1 MNPMNLIPAQWRIAA
16 ESLLVALLLGF
27 ATWQT
32 LSWLHAR
39 DARNVDAGRSEVR
52 AAWDAEKIEQ
62 QKAALAAQAQKEQEA
77 AERREIEKRKAD
89 EDSQRLAAMVAD
101 RDAAVRDADRL
112 RQRIAYLL
120 RPGAGGGA
128 GAAASQPAT
137 GIGSTADAL
146 GNLLGACAAE
156 YQRLAADADADR
168 AAGIE
173 CEWRYNALTK

>member
-1 MNPMNLIPAQWRIAA
+1 MNPLNLIPAQWRIAA
-16 ESLLVALLLGF
+16 ESLLFSALLGF
-27 ATWQT
+27 ATWHA

-39 DARNVDAGRSEVR
+39 DARNVDAGRAEVR
-52 AAWDAEKIEQ
+52 AAWDAEKIAQ
-62 QKAALAAQAQKEQEA
+62 QRAALAAQAQQAREA
-77 AERREIEKRKAD
+77 AERREVEKRKAD
-89 EDSQRLAAMVAD
+89 EDSQRLAAMAAD

-120 RPGAGGGA
+120 RPGPGGGA